1 MEYSGKKISIEK
13 TSNQSMNKINGGV
26 LSISN
31 NNFCNAERNV
41 ELVNCRIYFDA
52 CDKSHAGI

>member
-1 MEYSGKKISIEK
+1 MEYSGKKTSVQK

-31 NNFCNAERNV
+31 NNFCNGGK
-41 ELVNCRIYFDA
+41 ELVNCRATYIL
-52 CDKSHAGI
+52 